1 MRYRAIAITIDA
13 SSIDI
18 IIALQDLDCCFCCI
32 ATHNQTTTSIMP
44 YSSED
49 TGDFDKLRTA
59 FTELT
64 AMFGSVEDLLK
75 AFGLADMP
83 QAQRY
88 GILFG
93 CLVFITTVTAVV
105 ALLVMGGTMK
115 RIQEQ
120 AETGDA
126 TMLSPQAARAQRAL
140 LLERLL
146 EGRERMVRNYTEPS
160 KTEEFTS
167 LTTMLMNVAPK
178 TDELAELVSDDD
190 KKEKKKQEIRRYIPP
205 YYEENYVA
213 SYRKCQDRP
222 GGTYVLVK
230 CDSASRHC
238 EECSP
243 LTLYSTST
251 LSLQEL
257 LFRVVLR
264 RGSKHTRV
272 ALPVVVLTRAPRTVV
287 PTDAFMNSSA
297 ALRMPLT
304 TSTLSSGRLVL
315 RTLSAGSFVSS
326 PWKCLVI

>member
-1 MRYRAIAITIDA
+1 
-13 SSIDI
+13 
-18 IIALQDLDCCFCCI
+18 
-32 ATHNQTTTSIMP
+32 MP
-44 YSSED
+44 YASQD
-49 TGDFDKLRTA
+49 AGDFDKLRTA

-105 ALLVMGGTMK
+105 GLLVMGGTMK

-146 EGRERMVRNYTEPS
+146 EGRERMIQNYTDPQ
-160 KTEEFTS
+160 KTEGFTN
-167 LTTMLMNVAPK
+167 LTTMLMNVAPQ
-178 TDELAELVSDDD
+178 TDELAQLVSKDN
-190 KKEKKKQEIRRYIPP
+190 KKDKKKQEIRRIIPP

-222 GGTYVLVK
+222 GGTYVRVE
-230 CDSASRHC
+230 CDVVSQS
-238 EECSP
+238 
-243 LTLYSTST
+243 
-251 LSLQEL
+251 SL
-257 LFRVVLR
+257 
-264 RGSKHTRV
+264 
-272 ALPVVVLTRAPRTVV
+272 
-287 PTDAFMNSSA
+287 
-297 ALRMPLT
+297 
-304 TSTLSSGRLVL
+304 
-315 RTLSAGSFVSS
+315 
-326 PWKCLVI
+326 

>member
-1 MRYRAIAITIDA
+1 
-13 SSIDI
+13 
-18 IIALQDLDCCFCCI
+18 
-32 ATHNQTTTSIMP
+32 MP
-44 YSSED
+44 YSSQD
-49 TGDFDKLRTA
+49 AGDFDKLRTA

-93 CLVFITTVTAVV
+93 CLVFITTVSAVV
-105 ALLVMGGTMK
+105 GLLVMGGTMK

-146 EGRERMVRNYTEPS
+146 EGRERMIQNYTEPP
-160 KTEEFTS
+160 KTEGFTN

-178 TDELAELVSDDD
+178 TDELAELVSKDD
-190 KKEKKKQEIRRYIPP
+190 KKDKKKQEIRRIIPP

-222 GGTYVLVK
+222 GG
-230 CDSASRHC
+230 
-238 EECSP
+238 
-243 LTLYSTST
+243 
-251 LSLQEL
+251 
-257 LFRVVLR
+257 
-264 RGSKHTRV
+264 
-272 ALPVVVLTRAPRTVV
+272 
-287 PTDAFMNSSA
+287 M
-297 ALRMPLT
+297 
-304 TSTLSSGRLVL
+304 
-315 RTLSAGSFVSS
+315 
-326 PWKCLVI
+326 